1 MTAPRP
7 GGVRIGAVVLP
18 EHAWPQAREIWLELE
33 QLGLHH
39 AWSFDHHSWR
49 SLHDKPWYDSLA
61 VLSAVAAVTERI
73 QLGTMVTTPNFRHPV
88 VVAKQVMTIDQLSGG
103 RFVFGIGAG
112 APGGDARLLG
122 GEALSLAQ
130 RADRF
135 AEFVD
140 LSDEL
145 LGNRATT
152 YRGAYFSA
160 EEARMVPG
168 CVQQPRVP
176 FAIAAAGPRGMR
188 LAARHGQWWVTIG
201 DAGRPGERPEE
212 EAWQLL
218 ARQVARLVEACE
230 KTMRDFSDIRRLVNV
245 SRIVKSPY
253 SSSERF
259 VDIVGRCRELGFTD
273 VVVNHPRPDG
283 VFKGNRPDFLRAAS
297 AALSAF
303 ES

>member
-1 MTAPRP
+1 MRVPRP
-7 GGVRIGAVVLP
+7 DGVRIGAVVLP
-18 EHAWPQAREIWLELE
+18 EHTWPQAREIWLELE

-49 SLHDKPWYDSLA
+49 SLSDEPWYDSLA

-73 QLGTMVTTPNFRHPV
+73 RLGTMVSTPNFRHPV
-88 VVAKQVMTIDQLSGG
+88 VVAKQVMTIDELSGG
-103 RFVFGIGAG
+103 RFVFGMGAG
-112 APGGDARLLG
+112 APGADARLLG
-122 GEALSLAQ
+122 GEDLSPTQ

-135 AEFVD
+135 AEFVG

-145 LGNRATT
+145 LRNRATT

-168 CVQQPRVP
+168 CVQRPRVP

-218 ARQVARLVEACE
+218 ARQVARLAETCE
-230 KTMRDFSDIRRLVNV
+230 KTGREFSDIRRLVNV

-253 SSSERF
+253 SSPEQF
-259 VDIVGRCRELGFTD
+259 VDLVGRCQEIGFTD
-273 VVVNHPRPDG
+273 VVVNHPRPSG
-283 VFKGNRPDFLRAAS
+283 VFSGSRPDFLRAAS

>member
-7 GGVRIGAVVLP
+7 DGVRIGAVVLP
-18 EHAWPQAREIWLELE
+18 EHPWPQAREIWRELE
-33 QLGLHH
+33 QVGLHH

-49 SLHDKPWYDSLA
+49 TLHDSPWYDSLS
-61 VLSAVAAVTERI
+61 VLSAAAAVTERI
-73 QLGTMVTTPNFRHPV
+73 GLGTMVSTPNFRHPA
-88 VVAKQVMTIDQLSGG
+88 VVAKQVMTLDQVSNG

-112 APGGDARLLG
+112 APGGDAGLLG
-122 GEALSLAQ
+122 GRDLTPGE

-135 AEFVD
+135 AEFVG

-145 LGNRATT
+145 LRNRTTT

-160 EEARMVPG
+160 VAARMVPG
-168 CVQQPRVP
+168 CVQLPRVP

-212 EAWQLL
+212 EAWDVL
-218 ARQVARLVEACE
+218 ARQVARLEEVCE
-230 KTMRDFSDIRRLVNV
+230 ETGRDFSEIGRLVNV
-245 SRIVKSPY
+245 SRIVDFPY
-253 SSSERF
+253 SSPERF
-259 VDIVGRCRELGFTD
+259 VDIVGRCQDLGFTD
-273 VVVNHPRPDG
+273 VVVNHPRPNG
-283 VFKGNRPDFLRAAS
+283 VFSGNRPDFLRATS

-303 ES
+303 SR